1 MVTKMELMNQKIDV
15 VSQILQVYRD
25 KGYDVSVQDFSSY
38 TLSELQEQLAIAR
51 QQPLVG
57 IFNGK

>member
-1 MVTKMELMNQKIDV
+1 MELMNQKIDV